1 MPAIAGSYRPLLS
14 SSRMKA
20 SALLEYQI
28 YMLFE
33 VSFEERN
40 EDSDSGR

>member
-20 SALLEYQI
+20 SALLEYQN

-40 EDSDSGR
+40 GDSDSGR

>member
-20 SALLEYQI
+20 SALLEYQN
-28 YMLFE
+28 YMFE

-40 EDSDSGR
+40 GDGDSR

>member
-20 SALLEYQI
+20 SALLEYQN

-33 VSFEERN
+33 VSFEDRDRGS
-40 EDSDSGR
+40 DSDR

>member
-20 SALLEYQI
+20 SALLEYQNH
-28 YMLFE
+28 MLFE
-33 VSFEERN
+33 VNFEERN
-40 EDSDSGR
+40 RDSDSDR